1 MIAVI
6 CLDLVL
12 QTAETVDA
20 MARAATFFFLS
31 RCGRLV
37 ALRGRVVR
45 SHPAGGGLEEVRVQ
59 LHGVVDFLAVLPL
72 WAFTGFDLKALR
84 AFRLFRL
91 FVSTAKLATRT
102 NAVIKLARA
111 GRGAGGVGGELGQ
124 QVMQTL
130 HTVI

>member
-20 MARAATFFFLS
+20 MAGA
-31 RCGRLV
+31 
-37 ALRGRVVR
+37 
-45 SHPAGGGLEEVRVQ
+45 
-59 LHGVVDFLAVLPL
+59 
-72 WAFTGFDLKALR
+72 
-84 AFRLFRL
+84 
-91 FVSTAKLATRT
+91 AKLATRT

-111 GRGAGGVGGELGQ
+111 FRFAMDEAGVLFVYRRVHGGGRGAGGVGGELGQ

>member
-20 MARAATFFFLS
+20 MARAA
-31 RCGRLV
+31 
-37 ALRGRVVR
+37 
-45 SHPAGGGLEEVRVQ
+45 
-59 LHGVVDFLAVLPL
+59 
-72 WAFTGFDLKALR
+72 
-84 AFRLFRL
+84 
-91 FVSTAKLATRT
+91 KLATRT

-111 GRGAGGVGGELGQ
+111 FRFAMDEAGVLVRGHVHRRVHGGGRGAGGVGGELGQ